1 MLNILCVSEF
11 VFKMIKKITY
21 LYVFVIPFVA
31 LICGL
36 ITSNIFKK
44 KGYTGGAALG
54 VFLGIAG
61 IIIAASLPNKKDIL
75 KELNDEISKLKDE
88 ISKLKDEISKLKN
101 NRSSVVC
108 KYCDGEMVEG
118 ENYCP
123 YCGNK
128 TDAE

>member
-11 VFKMIKKITY
+11 VFKKITY
-21 LYVFVIPFVA
+21 LYVFAIPFVA

-75 KELNDEISKLKDE
+75 KELNDEISKLK
-88 ISKLKDEISKLKN
+88 N

-108 KYCDGEMVEG
+108 KYCDGKMAES

-128 TDAE
+128 TDAK

>member
-1 MLNILCVSEF
+1 MLNIICVFEF
-11 VFKMIKKITY
+11 EFKMITY

-61 IIIAASLPNKKDIL
+61 IIIAASLPNKNDIL
-75 KELNDEISKLKDE
+75 KELN
-88 ISKLKDEISKLKN
+88 DEISKLKN

>member
-11 VFKMIKKITY
+11 VFKKITY
-21 LYVFVIPFVA
+21 LYVFAIPFVA

-54 VFLGIAG
+54 IFLGIAG
-61 IIIAASLPNKKDIL
+61 IIIAASL
-75 KELNDEISKLKDE
+75 LN
-88 ISKLKDEISKLKN
+88 DEISKLKN

-108 KYCDGEMVEG
+108 KYCDGKMAES

-128 TDAE
+128 TDAK